1 MFSKILKQLRT
12 ESGITQ
18 AQLAKEIG
26 VVQGTIYFWENGTN
40 EPTATY
46 LVRLA
51 KFFKVDCE
59 QLLGIDLMGKKDD
72 NHLEVLKLYNNM
84 NIRQKELTIDIMKTI
99 IEHK

>member
-1 MFSKILKQLRT
+1 MFSKILKQLRI
-12 ESGITQ
+12 ESGLTQ

-46 LVRLA
+46 LARLA

-59 QLLGIDLMGKKDD
+59 QLLGLDLIKNQGE
-72 NHLEVLKLYNNM
+72 HLEVLKLYNQMDTKQQGLALN
-84 NIRQKELTIDIMKTI
+84 IMKTI
-99 IEHK
+99 VEYK